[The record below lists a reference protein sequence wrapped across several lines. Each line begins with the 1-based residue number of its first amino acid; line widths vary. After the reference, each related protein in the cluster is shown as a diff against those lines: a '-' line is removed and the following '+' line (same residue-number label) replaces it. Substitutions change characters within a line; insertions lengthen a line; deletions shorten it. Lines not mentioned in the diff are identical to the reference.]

1 MLTPWFLV
9 GLLAIGLP
17 WWLHRLA
24 RSETTPQAFPSLML
38 LERSDLRDTR
48 KRQLRYLALLALRIA
63 LLIAIVLA
71 FAQLQ
76 WVTKIPAALAS
87 QARMHVIVL
96 DTSLSMR
103 AGTRWQQAKEKATQ
117 LIDAAR
123 AGDQLLLISASGR
136 KVQVLAGPVA
146 GIERARVR
154 SAVATLAPGPERLD
168 LGLAMASIK
177 TWQTQQQLPM
187 ELHVISDM
195 QASGS
200 PLQFADLEPPAGAK
214 LLLHAVQDDS
224 TANAAITSVELS
236 GGERRSLT
244 VSMHG
249 YGGPVA
255 GIIAMTVDDRE
266 LGKQAVQWQ
275 SDGTASATFA
285 DLKLAPGSHRLH
297 AQLQVND
304 ALNDDNHYYAVVEH
318 TDPRVLLIAR
328 NPQADEVAY
337 LAAAIESLAAPRLV
351 VTRVM
356 PDQLSAHTLA
366 EYAAVV
372 VADSGVLSEAMAER
386 LSKQAASGSA
396 LFVTLG
402 PQAVRVGADPITG
415 MKVRELGG
423 AMRIGAVDDSH
434 PILREPEAWR
444 GVRFFKRMHVTP
456 AEGDRSLL
464 RFEDGAPLLIER
476 SFEAGRVLL
485 MAAPLDREWNDL
497 AVHPL
502 FVRFI
507 AETARYLTGDD
518 AAAASAQIDGT
529 VATGV
534 PAGAAGQ
541 IFDPQGKRV
550 SGLAGREDATHLS
563 PQQTGFYEV
572 RSANHS
578 RFIAANVDT
587 RESDLTPLAPDL
599 VQKWQA
605 LEKPSVAV
613 AANATGAQYRDSPN
627 PRDRFTQDLGPLLLI
642 LAVLLALTELL
653 VANYRLQV
661 VRDA

>member
-1 MLTPWFLV
+1 MLAPWFLI

-38 LERSDLRDTR
+38 LERSELRDTR

-63 LLIAIVLA
+63 LLVALVLA
-71 FAQLQ
+71 FTQPQ
-76 WVTKIPAALAS
+76 WLTKIPAALAG

-103 AGTRWQQAKEKATQ
+103 AGTRWQQAKEKAAQ

-123 AGDQLLLISASGR
+123 AGDQLLLISAAGR
-136 KVQVLAGPVA
+136 RVQVLAGPVA

-154 SAVATLAPGPERLD
+154 AAMQSLTPSPERLD

-177 TWQTQQQLPM
+177 TWKMQHQLPM
-187 ELHVISDM
+187 ELHVVSDL

-200 PLQFADLEPPAGAK
+200 PLRFADLEPPAGAT
-214 LLLHAVQDDS
+214 LRLHTIMDDNS
-224 TANAAITSVELS
+224 ANAAITRVALS
-236 GGERRSLT
+236 GGEHRALT
-244 VSMHG
+244 VSMHA
-249 YGGPVA
+249 YGGKPGA
-255 GIIAMTVDDRE
+255 GVIAMTVDDRE
-266 LGKQAVQWQ
+266 FGKQAVQWQ
-275 SDGTASATFA
+275 ADGAASATFA
-285 DLKLAPGSHRLH
+285 DLKLTPGSHRLH
-297 AQLQVND
+297 AELQLSD
-304 ALNDDNHYYAVVEH
+304 ALSDDNHYYAVIEH
-318 TDPRVLLIAR
+318 ADPRVLLVAR
-328 NPQADEVAY
+328 NPQADEVTY
-337 LAAAIESLAAPRLV
+337 LAAAIESLAAPRLI

-366 EYAAVV
+366 DYAAVV
-372 VADSGVLSEAMAER
+372 IADSGVLSEAVAER
-386 LSKQAASGSA
+386 LSKHAVGGNA

-402 PQAVRVGADPITG
+402 PQALRIGADPITG

-444 GVRFFKRMHVTP
+444 SVRFFKRLQVTP
-456 AEGDRSLL
+456 ADGDRSLL

-507 AETARYLTGDD
+507 AETARYMTGND
-518 AAAASAQIDGT
+518 AAAASAQVGDT

-534 PAGAAGQ
+534 AAGAAGQ
-541 IFDPQGKRV
+541 IFDSQGKRV
-550 SGLAGREDATHLS
+550 SALPDREGATHLN
-563 PQQTGFYEV
+563 PTQAGFYEV

-578 RFIAANVDT
+578 RFVAANVDT
-587 RESDLTPLAPDL
+587 RESDLTPLATEL

-605 LEKPSVAV
+605 LEKPAIAV
-613 AANATGAQYRDSPN
+613 AASASGEQYR
-627 PRDRFTQDLGPLLLI
+627 RDQLRRELGPLLLT
-642 LAVLLALTELL
+642 LAALLALAELL